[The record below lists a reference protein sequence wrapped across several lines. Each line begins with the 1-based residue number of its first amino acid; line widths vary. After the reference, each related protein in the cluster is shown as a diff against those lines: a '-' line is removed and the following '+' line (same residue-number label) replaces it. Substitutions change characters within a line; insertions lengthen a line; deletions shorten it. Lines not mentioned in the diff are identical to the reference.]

1 MKGHYKNCL
10 SHLSN
15 HSIKI
20 TSYLHRIKLSSSQ
33 LLHSYSTNTSS
44 EHKNIIT
51 LSPAG
56 YKGIYTYGTCV
67 YIKENYNTRKYVF
80 SGASAG
86 AWNALMMTCKR
97 DILYFKKEILDYSIQ
112 NSRNIMDMEKLIK
125 EQILS
130 HYKTD
135 DFDLSRLYIGVTV
148 FDHFSFKTKIFHDF
162 DHLEDAI
169 NCCIA
174 SSHIPFITS
183 RNLLQNYKGYLCFDG
198 GFSKTPYIHF
208 DQTKL
213 HITPD
218 VWTDKTVKDKLSIR
232 EFTTLFS
239 RDKYDFDQMFQQGY
253 RDAQT
258 NKDFLD
264 DLFYNTNQ

>member
-1 MKGHYKNCL
+1 MKHHYKNCI

-15 HSIKI
+15 HSIRI
-20 TSYLHRIKLSSSQ
+20 SNYLKLSSSH
-33 LLHSYSTNTSS
+33 LLHSYS
-44 EHKNIIT
+44 KNKPSDDKIIT
-51 LSPAG
+51 VSPAG
-56 YKGIYTYGTCV
+56 YKGVYTYGTCV

-97 DILYFKKEILDYSIQ
+97 DIQYFKKEILDYSIQ
-112 NSRNIMDMEKLIK
+112 NSKNIMDMESLIK

-135 DFDLSRLYIGVTV
+135 DFDLTRLYIGVTV
-148 FDHFSFKTKIFHDF
+148 FENFSFKTKIFNDF

-183 RNLLQNYKGYLCFDG
+183 RNILQNYKGYLCFDG
-198 GFSKTPYIHF
+198 GFSKTPYISF
-208 DQTKL
+208 DKTKL

-218 VWTDKTVKDKLSIR
+218 VWKDKDQVWKFSIQ
-232 EFTTLFS
+232 EFVSLFS
-239 RDKYDFDQMFQQGY
+239 REKYNFDQLFREGY
-253 RDAQT
+253 NDAKN
-258 NKDFLD
+258 NKDYLD